1 MEHIRRKSLNRRWTI
16 RPDDADVRAVGPAS
30 GASAD
35 SAEKSQQVVNAKQ
48 PLNHVEGEGH
58 NKTDV
63 SHRSDRTLYEI
74 LDDFAEK
81 IPQEII
87 GQVPDDFIENM
98 DHYLHG
104 AGKRWPPSS

>member
-1 MEHIRRKSLNRRWTI
+1 MEHMEKVAEQEMDNQ
-16 RPDDADVRAVGPAS
+16 PDDADVRAVGPAS

-35 SAEKSQQVVNAKQ
+35 FAEEPQQVVNAKLPQ
-48 PLNHVEGEGH
+48 NHVDGGGH
-58 NKTDV
+58 HKSGA

-81 IPQEII
+81 IPQEIK
-87 GQVPDDFIENM
+87 GQFPDDFIENM
-98 DHYLHG
+98 DRYLHG